1 MSRNLFMFG
10 NNKQT
15 AAIMVKLLDID
26 MFLMLLTLS
35 STNQLDRISKVTSN
49 DIGRL
54 EEKHIPTD

>member
-1 MSRNLFMFG
+1 MFCS
-10 NNKQT
+10 KEQT
-15 AAIMVKLLDID
+15 ATIMVKLFDID
-26 MFLMLLTLS
+26 MFLMLRTLS